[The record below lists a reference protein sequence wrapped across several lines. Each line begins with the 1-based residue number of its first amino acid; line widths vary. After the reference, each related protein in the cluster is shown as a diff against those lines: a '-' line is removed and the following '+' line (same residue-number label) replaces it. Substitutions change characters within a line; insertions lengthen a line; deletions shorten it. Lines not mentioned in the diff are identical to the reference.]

1 LQASPAAKDRELVER
16 RIAQLRQDYSDHL
29 DYHIKLI
36 ESDLN
41 YLKGYYKD
49 LFHKKN
55 EALAR
60 EFAGFVTEKG
70 AFYTNLADI
79 LKVRAK
85 WMENGAKDLSDSLYT
100 LSDHVNDP
108 DFDRTAV
115 SLLTT
120 PIGQLEELSDL
131 LKENRNKLVD

>member
-1 LQASPAAKDRELVER
+1 
-16 RIAQLRQDYSDHL
+16 
-29 DYHIKLI
+29 
-36 ESDLN
+36 
-41 YLKGYYKD
+41 
-49 LFHKKN
+49 
-55 EALAR
+55 
-60 EFAGFVTEKG
+60 
-70 AFYTNLADI
+70 
-79 LKVRAK
+79 
-85 WMENGAKDLSDSLYT
+85 MENGAKDLSDSLYT